1 MVCTKAE
8 RFSPFFRTEIFKS
21 AMLPCKLEFRLSS
34 ASYKRTLPSSYYFKT
49 AGNGGEERGSY
60 RVIFKVG
67 NDLRQDQGKLTKMIF
82 YELLRNT
89 IIRYS
94 CVGLA
99 ERFL

>member
-1 MVCTKAE
+1 
-8 RFSPFFRTEIFKS
+8 
-21 AMLPCKLEFRLSS
+21 MLPCKLEFRLSS

-49 AGNGGEERGSY
+49 AGNGEERGSY

-89 IIRYS
+89 YNYKIHHTYVLGWQKGS
-94 CVGLA
+94 CKL
-99 ERFL
+99 